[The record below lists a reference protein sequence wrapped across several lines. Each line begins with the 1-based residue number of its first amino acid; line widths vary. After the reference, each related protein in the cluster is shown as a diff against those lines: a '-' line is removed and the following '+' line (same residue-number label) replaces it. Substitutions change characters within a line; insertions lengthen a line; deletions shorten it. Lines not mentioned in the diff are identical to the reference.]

1 MKKIVITFKVDEE
14 QKNLIN
20 SIFQDI
26 AKTEFLRDSGKEESD
41 RVLKDADIL
50 LAWNPH
56 RELKH
61 IKKDS
66 LHNIEFVQLLSAG
79 FDHIDFNR
87 FPADCK
93 IASNKGAYAEPM
105 AEHILAMILAIYKNL
120 FENHKKLSSGEFN
133 QRGVNR
139 SLKDQTCGILGYG
152 GIGKAAADLLKTFG
166 TKIYAINTSGKTDD
180 EVDFIG
186 TLNDLKYVFTNS
198 DIVVISLPLTKETDG
213 LIDKTK
219 LELMKPNAVLIN
231 VARVTASRQHHH
243 ELACDLRTARVVIC
257 QPSQP
262 LRRTGVV
269 ALLGCYVGERLQR
282 ISEQAGQ
289 PLALGADPAFEL
301 RRIAHVYAAEQ
312 RSLIQLY
319 GRFGLAALD
328 ALAEPNH
335 IAAQSLEVE
344 SHFLGPATE
353 NDVGA

>member
-41 RVLKDADIL
+41 IVLKDADIL

-186 TLNDLKYVFTNS
+186 TLNNLKFVLTNS
-198 DIVVISLPLTKETDG
+198 DIIVVSLPLNKETDG
-213 LIDKTK
+213 LIDKNK

-231 VARVTASRQHHH
+231 VARGEIIVEKDLYEHLKSHPDFYAGIDAWWIEPFTAGEFRIDYPFF
-243 ELACDLRTARVVIC
+243 DLPNI
-257 QPSQP
+257 
-262 LRRTGVV
+262 
-269 ALLGCYVGERLQR
+269 LGSPHNSAIIPGIFLSG
-282 ISEQAGQ
+282 IKKA
-289 PLALGADPAFEL
+289 
-301 RRIAHVYAAEQ
+301 
-312 RSLIQLY
+312 SLNI
-319 GRFGLAALD
+319 LD
-328 ALAEPNH
+328 FLNGKKVDIVNH
-335 IAAQSLEVE
+335 K
-344 SHFLGPATE
+344 TK
-353 NDVGA
+353 